1 VSWPQC
7 LPLGSAKV
15 QKLPGDPAFVV
26 VGVNNGKING
36 FNACFAAEAA
46 WSGTNLSVYIILQPA
61 PGGDPAPEATGPKAS
76 CSATSS
82 LCEGYD
88 WGYNYA
94 EDDLAFVKA
103 KGVHPKI
110 WWVDIETAE
119 RWPTQKRYR
128 PVNAAII
135 QGALDAIK
143 AAGDIGGI
151 YSTWYQWGEIT
162 GSYVPPGSP
171 PIWVPG
177 AYGETDGA
185 YSAESYCQ
193 RAVVPGDPSTLSST
207 SIGFADG
214 VPWLV
219 QFGYEGNGGPT
230 NIDPDYSCGRG
241 LPRG

>member
-7 LPLGSAKV
+7 LPRGSA
-15 QKLPGDPAFVV
+15 QAQRLPVDPSFAV

-46 WSGTNLSVYIILQPA
+46 WSGPNLSVYIILEPA
-61 PGGDPAPEATGPKAS
+61 PGGDPAAEATGPKAS
-76 CSATSS
+76 CSRTSS

-103 KGVHPKI
+103 HGLRPKI
-110 WWVDIETAE
+110 WWVDIETSE
-119 RWPTQKRYR
+119 QWPTAKKYR
-128 PVNAAII
+128 PVNASII

-143 AAGDIGGI
+143 GAGAVGGI
-151 YSTWYQWGEIT
+151 YCTWYQWGQIT

-177 AYGETDGA
+177 ALNLTGGT
-185 YSAESYCQ
+185 YSAQSYCQ
-193 RAVVPGDPSTLSST
+193 RALVAGDPSKLYST

-219 QFGYEGNGGPT
+219 QFGYGGNGGPT
-230 NIDPDYSCGRG
+230 NIDPDYSCG
-241 LPRG
+241 

>member
-1 VSWPQC
+1 MSWPQC

-15 QKLPGDPAFVV
+15 QKLPPGPSFAV

-36 FNACFAAEAA
+36 FNACFDAEAA
-46 WSGTNLSVYIILQPA
+46 WSGTNLSVYIIMQPA

-76 CSATSS
+76 CSSTSS

-103 KGVHPKI
+103 TGRHPRI
-110 WWVDIETAE
+110 WWVDVETSE
-119 RWPTQKRYR
+119 QWPTAKRDR
-128 PVNAAII
+128 PINAAII

-143 AAGDIGGI
+143 AAGDVGGI
-151 YSTWYQWGEIT
+151 YCTWYQWGEIT

-177 AYGETDGA
+177 AFDETGGT
-185 YSAESYCQ
+185 YSAQSYCQ
-193 RAVVPGDPSTLSST
+193 RAVLPGDPRTLRST

-219 QFGYEGNGGPT
+219 QFGYGANGGPT
-230 NIDPDYSCGRG
+230 NVDPDYSCG
-241 LPRG
+241 